1 MRGSIFQV
9 RQQGTIGS
17 LLLLRQNDRLIL
29 KRDAG
34 VKVDGT
40 VDPRT
45 GQHAF
50 GAEIV
55 QHRPADAFFFQFSLR
70 AGASTEQRH
79 CRQLFGGR
87 FRLYG
92 QLPGQLVR
100 ILRVA
105 GELFLQYRRHTI
117 GSHGGLVLCPIRD
130 NRLDGLV
137 IGAERPFF

>member
-1 MRGSIFQV
+1 MRGGIFQV

-87 FRLYG
+87 FRLCG

-105 GELFLQYRRHTI
+105 GELFCST
-117 GSHGGLVLCPIRD
+117 GVTPSAATAGLYCAPYGMTALT
-130 NRLDGLV
+130 
-137 IGAERPFF
+137 AS